1 MLDLA
6 LKLCPVIV
14 YVYNNIYEAGK
25 EKWWTLERVVVGGG
39 PLAARRPGAFFK
51 TFFLGIPDYCL
62 WLCRPYML

>member
-25 EKWWTLERVVVGGG
+25 EKWWTLERVGVGGVVHSLRG
-39 PLAARRPGAFFK
+39 GLELFSELFF
-51 TFFLGIPDYCL
+51 
-62 WLCRPYML
+62 